1 MLVAS
6 PLGGTVRAVTEV
18 PDPVFAELM
27 VGPGVAI
34 VPRPAARATA
44 WAPCSGVVAAVHP
57 HAFVVETA
65 DRRAVL
71 VHVGI
76 DTVRLQGQGFTL
88 HVRAGDRVMTGD
100 RIITWS
106 PVDVAAAGLST
117 MCPVIAL
124 QAEQT
129 AVRVLLEPGTAVVP
143 GEPLLDWA

>member
-6 PLGGTVRAVTEV
+6 PLGGTVRAITEV

-27 VGPGVAI
+27 VGPGVAL
-34 VPRPAARATA
+34 VPRPVASDTA
-44 WAPCSGVVAAVHP
+44 CAPCPGVVAAVHP

-65 DRRAVL
+65 DGRAVL

-88 HVRAGDRVMTGD
+88 HVRAGDTVVTGD
-100 RIITWS
+100 RMITWS

-117 MCPVIAL
+117 LCPVIAL
-124 QAEQT
+124 QADPG
-129 AVRVLLEPGTAVVP
+129 AVRALLGPGAEVDQ
-143 GEPLLDWA
+143 GGPLLDWA